1 MKVWTLDDRGNSL
14 NILILRSNVISMDWD
29 KKTNKILYL
38 GTSNSS
44 LKVYDI
50 NQKKV
55 IQELEFN
62 KSLPN
67 VTHIC
72 CSLSLNGELK

>member
-1 MKVWTLDDRGNSL
+1 LKVWTLDDRGNSL

-38 GTSNSS
+38 GTLNSS

-50 NQKKV
+50 NQ
-55 IQELEFN
+55 ILEA
-62 KSLPN
+62 
-67 VTHIC
+67 
-72 CSLSLNGELK
+72 LNL

>member
-1 MKVWTLDDRGNSL
+1 
-14 NILILRSNVISMDWD
+14 MDWD

-38 GTSNSS
+38 GTLNSS

>member
-38 GTSNSS
+38 GTLNSS

>member
-1 MKVWTLDDRGNSL
+1 LKVWTLDDRGNSL

-38 GTSNSS
+38 GTLNSS